1 MSFDQAFQSQ
11 IQHLISLNSSNEEGR
26 EQLQR
31 LSVDDHVI
39 KLFMDYCG
47 DQDCIADEVDF
58 SNSDA
63 TELND
68 YRRPRS
74 QNHWATI
81 ASVIIKSMKSDSIEK
96 LKEKINDFYKKLEV
110 EKKEMQKQLQQA
122 PKEHW
127 SKKKSK
133 QQTFCQFV

>member
-1 MSFDQAFQSQ
+1 MKHSKPVINFDQAFQSQ
-11 IQHLISLNSSNEEGR
+11 IQHLISMNSTNEEGR

-47 DQDCIADEVDF
+47 DQDCIADVVDF
-58 SNSDA
+58 ANSDA

-68 YRRPRS
+68 YQRPKS

-81 ASVIIKSMKSDSIEK
+81 ASVIIKSMKSGSI
-96 LKEKINDFYKKLEV
+96 
-110 EKKEMQKQLQQA
+110 
-122 PKEHW
+122 
-127 SKKKSK
+127 
-133 QQTFCQFV
+133 